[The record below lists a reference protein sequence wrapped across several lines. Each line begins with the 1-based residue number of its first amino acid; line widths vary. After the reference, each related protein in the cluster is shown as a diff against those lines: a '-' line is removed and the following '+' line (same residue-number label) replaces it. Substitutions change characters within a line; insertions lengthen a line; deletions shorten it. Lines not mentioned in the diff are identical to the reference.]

1 MTSSTRQ
8 HIYCPNPACANPAN
22 DLGQKQCGS
31 CETPLTYRYL
41 WAVGPVAAQF
51 PPESLIADR
60 YYVVSPQIWLD
71 TTPGKLPKI
80 PQEIPEAILPYLKLY
95 RHSLHIPQ
103 VYGFCPLESE
113 DAEVL
118 LLENVPVS
126 AKTGQLYPAMLAA
139 LPNATPVRQVYW
151 FWQILQLWTPLLE
164 MGLTSSLFQAK
175 NIRVQGWR
183 VWLSEL
189 YGDEALVTKPDLPD
203 LGYHWLT
210 WTGKISLPEGQNFTG
225 NYLDRL
231 KEVGK
236 LMRTPKAELHL
247 IQAELNKLLLELA
260 AQQPLRLRVCGAS
273 DSGPARSHNEDSYY
287 PTTADLP
294 QPGTKP
300 TPNSLGPH
308 LAIVCDGVGGH
319 EGGEVASQLAVNT
332 LKLALPTLIEEI
344 AAQPDISSPKL
355 VSAEMAALIR
365 VVNNT
370 IASQNDA
377 QGRADRQRMGTTLVM
392 GLQLGQKVPRADGS
406 ELVNSHELYSINV
419 GDSRA
424 YWITENYCQQLT
436 VDDDLVTREVS
447 MGRSFMRQIKQRRD
461 AGALTQALGTKEG
474 NLIRPHIQRF
484 IIEEDGLLMLC
495 SDGLSDN
502 GWVEKSWA
510 DYAPPILD
518 DRVSIEAG
526 LKDWIELANEKN
538 GHDNTTIVV
547 MRCRISP
554 EKLVLF
560 EPTQLPN
567 QESNE
572 GEMSDA
578 SKALLYDTDAA
589 VVNEEDSQTRADR
602 LRSNPWIAIAAF
614 LLVLLIGGSVALVV
628 FRQLNPEA
636 FKQLQEQLL
645 PSEPTESNPTEPST
659 DSDLTPLSPVP

>member
-8 HIYCPNPACANPAN
+8 QITCPNPACTNPAN
-22 DLGQKQCGS
+22 DVGQKYCGS

-41 WAVGPVAAQF
+41 WAVGSQAAQF
-51 PPESLIADR
+51 PPESLISDR

-71 TTPGKLPKI
+71 TTPGKSPKI
-80 PQEIPEAILPYLKLY
+80 PKKIPDAIAPYLKLY

-103 VYGFCPLESE
+103 VYGLCPLPEEES
-113 DAEVL
+113 DVV
-118 LLENVPVS
+118 LLENVPVDP
-126 AKTGQLYPAMLAA
+126 KTGQLYPAMLEV

-151 FWQILQLWTPLLE
+151 FWQILQLWQPLLE
-164 MGLTSSLFQAK
+164 MGLTSSLFQSK

-189 YGDEALVTKPDLPD
+189 YADQSAVTKPDLQD

-210 WTGKISLPEGQNFTG
+210 WTGKISLPDGQNFSG

-231 KEVGK
+231 KEIGK
-236 LMRTPKAELHL
+236 LMRVPDPEFHL
-247 IQAELNKLLLELA
+247 INSQLNQLLVELA
-260 AQQPLRLRVCGAS
+260 GQQPLKVRVGGAS
-273 DSGPARSHNEDSYY
+273 DPGPERSHNEDSYY
-287 PTTADLP
+287 PTNADLP
-294 QPGTKP
+294 KSGIKS
-300 TPNSLGPH
+300 TPNPLVPH
-308 LAIVCDGVGGH
+308 LVLVCDGVGGH
-319 EGGEVASQLAVNT
+319 DGGEVASQLGVNT
-332 LKLALPTLIEEI
+332 LKLALPTLLKEI
-344 AAQPDISSPKL
+344 AAQPDISPPKL
-355 VSAEMAALIR
+355 VAEELSALIR

-392 GLQLGQKVPRADGS
+392 GLQLAQKVSRADGS
-406 ELVNSHELYSINV
+406 ELANSHELYIVNV

-436 VDDDLVTREVS
+436 IDDDLVTREVS
-447 MGRSFMRQIKQRRD
+447 TGRSFYRQIKQRRE
-461 AGALTQALGTKEG
+461 AGALIQALGTKEG
-474 NLIRPHIQRF
+474 SLITPNIQRF
-484 IIEEDGLLMLC
+484 MIEEDGLLMLC

-518 DRVSIEAG
+518 DRVAIEEG
-526 LKDWIELANEKN
+526 VKDWIKFANEKN

-560 EPTQLPN
+560 ETSQLPN
-567 QESNE
+567 QELME

-578 SKALLYDTDAA
+578 SKALLYETDAT
-589 VVNEEDSQTRADR
+589 VVNEEVAESKGDR
-602 LRSNPWIAIAAF
+602 KGSKLRVALGIF
-614 LLVLLIGGSVALVV
+614 LLVLLIGGSTALLV
-628 FRQLNPEA
+628 FWRLNPEG
-636 FKQLQEQLL
+636 FQQLQEQIL
-645 PSEPTESNPTEPST
+645 PSNDPDPSTEP
-659 DSDLTPLSPVP
+659 DS